1 MKTTS
6 NKKRITSSAYLLFF
20 ALLLA
25 SQSGTAQTEVSGNQ
39 TGTAADRYIINS
51 DESNH
56 DAALRLQSKQGSIF
70 NDWMIYNENG
80 DGNLYISNWRG
91 SSHSSSNEND
101 IGEKYFIFRNGSA
114 PGDGT
119 AGEFGINVVPMSG
132 LDINHGSARTGS
144 HAINRPMYITG
155 PIGASNNG
163 IEFRHYNATQGIG
176 FGYNTIY
183 ATGSTSNQELNFQS
197 RGTGN
202 ISLKT
207 GSSSDLFINGSSGNV
222 GIGTTSPTHK
232 LQVAG
237 PMFSEKYVVQNGQ
250 NGGSSRGI
258 FMWSATDTNWGMYMS
273 QAGAG
278 RSLNGGTAVAGHD
291 FNSHAI
297 RFRAYN
303 TNTNGFIWENSSNQ
317 NLMSLNASTGDMKLK
332 GSLDVGGLTIN
343 GQAIANAG
351 RRDNYDLNAAQG
363 NGVRFWNGSNNY
375 KISMSNAADY
385 KYGPVTDYAIKNN
398 MSNNAGRGW
407 TWGVNGQV
415 PVAALNTQ
423 GNMQLAKSLAIGGN
437 LIPNTVLTVDGR
449 TYISENGGT
458 EKGLSNVN
466 NDNYKDYL
474 LWVEEGIVSVDF
486 ALSELADWPDYV
498 FEEKYQLNSL
508 NDMDIFIKKNGHLPT
523 MPTAEDIKE
532 NGFSVGKMTINV
544 VKTIEELTLH
554 TIEQQ
559 KQLVKQKILIE
570 ALTKRLS
577 KLETQTKN

>member
-183 ATGSTSNQELNFQS
+183 ATGSSTNQELNFQS

-207 GSSSDLFINGSSGNV
+207 GAGSSSSSSDLFIEGSSGNV
-222 GIGTTSPTHK
+222 GIGTTAPSQRLDVNGHAKIRSNLYMDDGDIRDIHGLYLKDWDDNTGGNNDK
-232 LQVAG
+232 YRLLARDG
-237 PMFSEKYVVQNGQ
+237 AWMFY
-250 NGGSSRGI
+250 NGGVVIGGHGNGI
-258 FMWSATDTNWGMYMS
+258 LSVPDGRLVVKNDMVIGDATPI
-273 QAGAG
+273 A
-278 RSLNGGTAVAGHD
+278 GTA
-291 FNSHAI
+291 
-297 RFRAYN
+297 
-303 TNTNGFIWENSSNQ
+303 
-317 NLMSLNASTGDMKLK
+317 
-332 GSLDVGGLTIN
+332 
-343 GQAIANAG
+343 
-351 RRDNYDLNAAQG
+351 
-363 NGVRFWNGSNNY
+363 
-375 KISMSNAADY
+375 
-385 KYGPVTDYAIKNN
+385 
-398 MSNNAGRGW
+398 
-407 TWGVNGQV
+407 
-415 PVAALNTQ
+415 
-423 GNMQLAKSLAIGGN
+423 
-437 LIPNTVLTVDGR
+437 LTVDGR
-449 TYISENGGT
+449 VYISDDVTSAEEGFGSGYAT
-458 EKGLSNVN
+458 K
-466 NDNYKDYL
+466 DNYKDYL